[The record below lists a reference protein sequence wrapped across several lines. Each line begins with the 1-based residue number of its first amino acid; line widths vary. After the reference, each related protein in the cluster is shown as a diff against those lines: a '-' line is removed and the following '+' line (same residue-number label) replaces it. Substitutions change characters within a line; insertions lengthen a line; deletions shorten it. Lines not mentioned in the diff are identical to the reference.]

1 MSRIKFFMISASE
14 VREKIVC
21 YIMTSSDWP
30 YRHSDT
36 VCHSMVSVTTAH
48 TLLGQHHRGQSLAGQ
63 VTVQHK
69 GSHLVDTE
77 RCVSKIFSQ

>member
-36 VCHSMVSVTTAH
+36 VSQYGFCHHGTHFIGSTPSWSVIS
-48 TLLGQHHRGQSLAGQ
+48 RAG
-63 VTVQHK
+63 
-69 GSHLVDTE
+69 D
-77 RCVSKIFSQ
+77 SKA